1 MATLPTYEYAGA
13 QYANL
18 PSVSTAPQQ
27 VAAQGMSMLGQQLDR
42 MTAYFQNQAVTEA
55 QKAGMKYAI
64 ELPPT
69 PEQLEIAKKTGQ
81 MPPVEGGGRV
91 FQESYNKAS
100 AHILGT
106 NIIADFQNRQADRLK
121 QIESGA
127 PVDLLALRRDLRDD
141 IDGNA
146 SMLTSLDPET
156 SIQVRAQMTT
166 LGHAVYKQALVFDE
180 KARQAAYQVD
190 QEVGLSKIKPVLEN
204 VINSYA
210 KINLPAGELEQ
221 VLDNVLSPYTNSTSI
236 RLAGSNKYA
245 LEAYKIKENAKIS
258 AISAKLTDRDFAPTA
273 GAAFKKILAG
283 DAGELTE
290 MYKGMSTD
298 SKDLLRER
306 IIKSFSDQEQTRK
319 LDEAIVKEANKTKA
333 NALTLEFLSAG
344 GARKRQIVTDLVGLG
359 EMTLQSAEDLLKPKD
374 PSPNPVL
381 TGSLYDQ
388 IRRGT
393 INNFDQLVPYA
404 NKLSRA
410 EFESLSRSVV
420 DDQSR
425 KAHENID
432 RKAGITSSYIDPG
445 AARFQVKIDMT
456 KLYTEELQ
464 KKVPNDQGVM
474 VYQSPSDA
482 FKAAEKRYDEDGQNA
497 KKEKARNEAEKQI
510 QETLK
515 AKNIPMPN
523 PHIEQIDF
531 NKVKGLS
538 PGEITRLQEA
548 QKKYKDNIGSQGR
561 L

>member
-42 MTAYFQNQAVTEA
+42 MTAYFQNQAVTDA

-69 PEQLEIAKKTGQ
+69 LEQLDVAKKTGQ
-81 MPPVEGGGRV
+81 MPPVEGAGRV
-91 FQESYNKAS
+91 FQDSYNKAS

-106 NIIADFQNRQADRLK
+106 NIIADFQNRQADRLQK
-121 QIESGA
+121 IESGA

-146 SMLTSLDPET
+146 SMLTNLDPET

-166 LGHAVYKQALVFDE
+166 LGHAVYKQALMFDE

-319 LDEAIVKEANKTKA
+319 IDEAVVKDANKIKG
-333 NALTLEFLSAG
+333 NALTLEFLTAG
-344 GARKRQIVTDLVGLG
+344 GPRRRQIVTELVGLG

-374 PSPNPVL
+374 PNPNPVL
-381 TGSLYDQ
+381 AGSLYDQ
-388 IRRGT
+388 IKRGS
-393 INNFDQLVPYA
+393 INNFQQLVPFA
-404 NKLSRA
+404 NQLSRA
-410 EFESLSRSVV
+410 EFTTLSHAVV
-420 DDQSR
+420 DDQGR
-425 KAHENID
+425 KAHERID
-432 RKAGITSSYIDPG
+432 REVGIVSAYVDPG
-445 AARFQVKIDMT
+445 KVKAQAKIDIS
-456 KLYTEELQ
+456 KFYVEELG
-464 KKVPNDQGVM
+464 KKIKNDQGVE
-474 VYQSPSDA
+474 VFQSPEQAVESA
-482 FKAAEKRYDEDGQNA
+482 IKRYSGDAIVN
-497 KKEKARNEAEKQI
+497 KKIKAREQSEKQI
-510 QETLK
+510 NDVLDK
-515 AKNIPMPN
+515 KSIPMPN
-523 PHIEQIDF
+523 LPIDQIDF
-531 NKVKGLS
+531 DKVKGLS
-538 PGEITRLQEA
+538 RGEIDLLKKA
-548 QKKYKDNIGSQGR
+548 QKQYTGNI
-561 L
+561 

>member
-42 MTAYFQNQAVTEA
+42 MTAYFQSQAVTEA

-81 MPPVEGGGRV
+81 MPPVEGAGRI

-106 NIIADFQNRQADRLK
+106 NIIAEFQNRQADRLK

-146 SMLTSLDPET
+146 SMLFNLDPET

-204 VINSYA
+204 VISSYA

-221 VLDNVLSPYTNSTSI
+221 VLDNVLSPYTNATSI

-290 MYKGMSTD
+290 MYKAMSTD
-298 SKDLLRER
+298 SKDLLREK
-306 IIKSFSDQEQTRK
+306 IIKSFSDEEQTRK
-319 LDEAIVKEANKTKA
+319 IDEAQTKEINKTKA

-344 GARKRQIVTDLVGLG
+344 GARKRQIVTELVGLG
-359 EMTLQSAEDLLKPKD
+359 EMTLQSAEELLKPKD

-393 INNFDQLVPYA
+393 INNFEQLIPYA

-420 DDQSR
+420 DDQGR
-425 KAHENID
+425 KSHERID
-432 RKAGITSSYIDPG
+432 REVGIVSAYVDPG
-445 AARFQVKIDMT
+445 KVKAQAKIDIT
-456 KLYTEELQ
+456 KFYVEELG
-464 KKVPNDQGVM
+464 KKVKNDQGVE
-474 VYQSPSDA
+474 VFQSPEQAVENAIKRFNSDTSI
-482 FKAAEKRYDEDGQNA
+482 Q
-497 KKEKARNEAEKQI
+497 KKVKAREQAEKQI
-510 QETLK
+510 NDVLDK
-515 AKNIPMPN
+515 KGIPMTLP
-523 PHIEQIDF
+523 IDQIDF
-531 NKVKGLS
+531 DKVKGLS
-538 PGEITRLQEA
+538 RGEIDLLKKA
-548 QKKYKDNIGSQGR
+548 QKQYTGNI
-561 L
+561 

>member
-1 MATLPTYEYAGA
+1 MATLPTYENAGV
-13 QYANL
+13 QYADL
-18 PSVSTAPQQ
+18 PRVNTAPQQ

-42 MTAYFQNQAVTEA
+42 MTAYFQNQAVTDA

-69 PEQLEIAKKTGQ
+69 LEQLDIAKKTGQ
-81 MPPVEGGGRV
+81 MPVVEGGGRI

-106 NIIADFQNRQADRLK
+106 NIIADFQNRQADRLQK
-121 QIESGA
+121 IESGA

-146 SMLTSLDPET
+146 SMLTNLDAET

-166 LGHAVYKQALVFDE
+166 LGHAVYKQALMFDE

-236 RLAGSNKYA
+236 RLAGGNKYA

-319 LDEAIVKEANKTKA
+319 IDEAIVKDTNKIKG
-333 NALTLEFLSAG
+333 NALTLEFLTAG
-344 GARKRQIVTDLVGLG
+344 GPRKRQIVTELVGLG

-374 PSPNPVL
+374 PNPNPVL
-381 TGSLYDQ
+381 AGSLYDQ
-388 IRRGT
+388 IKRGS
-393 INNFDQLVPYA
+393 INNFQQLVPFA
-404 NKLSRA
+404 NQLSRA
-410 EFESLSRSVV
+410 EFTTLSHAVV
-420 DDQSR
+420 DDQGR
-425 KAHENID
+425 KAHERID
-432 RKAGITSSYIDPG
+432 REVGIVSAYVDPG
-445 AARFQVKIDMT
+445 KVKAQAKIDIS
-456 KLYTEELQ
+456 KFYVEELG
-464 KKVPNDQGVM
+464 KKTKNDQGVE
-474 VYQSPSDA
+474 VFQSPEQAVESAIKRYSSDA
-482 FKAAEKRYDEDGQNA
+482 VVN
-497 KKEKARNEAEKQI
+497 KKTKAREQSEKQI
-510 QETLK
+510 NDVLDK
-515 AKNIPMPN
+515 KSIPMPN
-523 PHIEQIDF
+523 LPIDQIDF
-531 NKVKGLS
+531 DKVKGLS
-538 PGEITRLQEA
+538 KGEIDLLKKA
-548 QKKYKDNIGSQGR
+548 QKQYTGNI
-561 L
+561 

>member
-27 VAAQGMSMLGQQLDR
+27 VTAQGMSMLGQQLDR
-42 MTAYFQNQAVTEA
+42 MTAYFQSQATTEA
-55 QKAGMKYAI
+55 QKAGIKYAI
-64 ELPPT
+64 EMPPT

-81 MPPVEGGGRV
+81 MPVVEGGGRV

-106 NIIADFQNRQADRLK
+106 NIIADFQNRQADRLQK
-121 QIESGA
+121 IESGA

-166 LGHAVYKQALVFDE
+166 LGHAVYKQALAFDE

-210 KINLPAGELEQ
+210 KINLPAGELDQ
-221 VLDNVLSPYTNSTSI
+221 VLDNVISPYTNATSI
-236 RLAGSNKYA
+236 RMAGSNKYA

-283 DAGELTE
+283 DAGELTD
-290 MYKGMSTD
+290 MYKAMSTD
-298 SKDLLRER
+298 SKDLLREK
-306 IIKSFSDQEQTRK
+306 IIKSFSDEEQTRK
-319 LDEAIVKEANKTKA
+319 IDEAQTKEINKTKA

-344 GARKRQIVTDLVGLG
+344 GARKRQIVTELVGLG

-374 PSPNPVL
+374 PNPNPVL

-393 INNFDQLVPYA
+393 INNFEQLIPYA

-420 DDQSR
+420 DDQGR
-425 KAHENID
+425 KSHERID
-432 RKAGITSSYIDPG
+432 REVGIVSAYVDPG
-445 AARFQVKIDMT
+445 KVKAQAKIDIT
-456 KLYTEELQ
+456 KFYVEELG
-464 KKVPNDQGVM
+464 KKVKNDQGVE
-474 VYQSPSDA
+474 VFQSPEQAVENAIKRYNSDA
-482 FKAAEKRYDEDGQNA
+482 VVQ
-497 KKEKARNEAEKQI
+497 KKVKAREQAEKQI
-510 QETLK
+510 SDVLDK
-515 AKNIPMPN
+515 KSIPMTLP
-523 PHIEQIDF
+523 IDQIDF
-531 NKVKGLS
+531 DKVKGLS
-538 PGEITRLQEA
+538 RGEIDLLKKA
-548 QKKYKDNIGSQGR
+548 QKQYTGNI
-561 L
+561 

>member
-42 MTAYFQNQAVTEA
+42 MTAYFQNQAVTDA

-69 PEQLEIAKKTGQ
+69 LEQLDVAKKTGQ
-81 MPPVEGGGRV
+81 MPPVEGAGRV

-106 NIIADFQNRQADRLK
+106 NIIADFQNRQADRLQK
-121 QIESGA
+121 IESGA

-146 SMLTSLDPET
+146 SMLTNLDPET

-166 LGHAVYKQALVFDE
+166 LGHAVYKQALMFDE

-319 LDEAIVKEANKTKA
+319 IDEAVIKDANKIKG
-333 NALTLEFLSAG
+333 NALTLEFLTAG
-344 GARKRQIVTDLVGLG
+344 GPRKRQIVTELVGLG

-374 PSPNPVL
+374 PNPNPVL
-381 TGSLYDQ
+381 AGSLYDQ
-388 IRRGT
+388 IKRGS
-393 INNFDQLVPYA
+393 INNFQQLVPFA
-404 NKLSRA
+404 NQ
-410 EFESLSRSVV
+410 LSRSEFTTLSHAVV
-420 DDQSR
+420 DDQGR
-425 KAHENID
+425 KAHERID
-432 RKAGITSSYIDPG
+432 REVGIVSAYVDPG
-445 AARFQVKIDMT
+445 KVKAQAKIDIS
-456 KLYTEELQ
+456 KFYVEELG
-464 KKVPNDQGVM
+464 KKIKNDQGVE
-474 VYQSPSDA
+474 VFQSPEQAVESAIKRYSSDA
-482 FKAAEKRYDEDGQNA
+482 IVN
-497 KKEKARNEAEKQI
+497 KKIKAREQSEKQI
-510 QETLK
+510 NDVMDK
-515 AKNIPMPN
+515 KNIPMPN
-523 PHIEQIDF
+523 LPIDQIDF
-531 NKVKGLS
+531 DKVKGLS
-538 PGEITRLQEA
+538 RGEIDLLKKA
-548 QKKYKDNIGSQGR
+548 QKQYTGNI
-561 L
+561 

>member
-27 VAAQGMSMLGQQLDR
+27 VAAQGVSMLGQQLDR
-42 MTAYFQNQAVTEA
+42 MTAYFQNQAVTDA

-69 PEQLEIAKKTGQ
+69 LEQLDVAKKTGQ
-81 MPPVEGGGRV
+81 MPPVEGAGRV
-91 FQESYNKAS
+91 FQDSYNKAS

-106 NIIADFQNRQADRLK
+106 NIIADFQNRQADRLQK
-121 QIESGA
+121 IESGA

-146 SMLTSLDPET
+146 SMLTNLDPET

-166 LGHAVYKQALVFDE
+166 LGHAVYKQALMFDE

-319 LDEAIVKEANKTKA
+319 IDEAVVKDANKIKG
-333 NALTLEFLSAG
+333 NALTLEFLTAG
-344 GARKRQIVTDLVGLG
+344 GPRRRQIVTELVGLG

-374 PSPNPVL
+374 PNPNPVL
-381 TGSLYDQ
+381 AGSLYDQ
-388 IRRGT
+388 IKRGS
-393 INNFDQLVPYA
+393 INNFQQLVPFA
-404 NKLSRA
+404 NQLSRA
-410 EFESLSRSVV
+410 EFTTLSHAVV
-420 DDQSR
+420 DDQGR
-425 KAHENID
+425 KAHERID
-432 RKAGITSSYIDPG
+432 REVGIVSAYVDPG
-445 AARFQVKIDMT
+445 KVKAQAKIDIS
-456 KLYTEELQ
+456 KFYVEELG
-464 KKVPNDQGVM
+464 KKIKNDQGVE
-474 VYQSPSDA
+474 VFQSPEQAVESA
-482 FKAAEKRYDEDGQNA
+482 IKRYSGDAIVN
-497 KKEKARNEAEKQI
+497 KKIKAREQSEKQI
-510 QETLK
+510 NDVLDK
-515 AKNIPMPN
+515 KSIPMPN
-523 PHIEQIDF
+523 LPIDQIDF
-531 NKVKGLS
+531 DKVKGLS
-538 PGEITRLQEA
+538 RGEIDLLKKA
-548 QKKYKDNIGSQGR
+548 QKQYTGNI
-561 L
+561 

>member
-42 MTAYFQNQAVTEA
+42 MTAYFQTQAVTDA

-64 ELPPT
+64 ELPPSL
-69 PEQLEIAKKTGQ
+69 EQLEVGKRTGQ
-81 MPPVEGGGRV
+81 MPVVQGGGRI

-106 NIIADFQNRQADRLK
+106 NIIADFQNRQADRLQK
-121 QIESGA
+121 IESGA

-146 SMLTSLDPET
+146 SMLTNLDPET

-166 LGHAVYKQALVFDE
+166 LGHAVYKQALMFDE
-180 KARQAAYQVD
+180 KARQASYQVD

-204 VINSYA
+204 VITSYA

-221 VLDNVLSPYTNSTSI
+221 VLDNVLNPFTNSTSI
-236 RLAGSNKYA
+236 RLAGGNKYA

-319 LDEAIVKEANKTKA
+319 IDEAVVKDANKIKG
-333 NALTLEFLSAG
+333 NALTLEYLTAG
-344 GARKRQIVTDLVGLG
+344 GVRKRQIVTQLVGLG

-374 PSPNPVL
+374 PSPNPIL
-381 TGSLYDQ
+381 AGSLYDQ
-388 IRRGT
+388 IKRGT
-393 INNFDQLVPYA
+393 INNFQQLVPYS
-404 NKLSRA
+404 NLLSNS
-410 EFESLSRSVV
+410 EFASLSRSVV
-420 DDQSR
+420 DDQGR
-425 KAHENID
+425 KSYERID
-432 RKAGITSSYIDPG
+432 REVGIVSAYVDPG
-445 AARFQVKIDMT
+445 KVKAQAKIDIT
-456 KLYTEELQ
+456 KFYVEELG
-464 KKVPNDQGVM
+464 KKTKNDQGVE
-474 VYQSPSDA
+474 VFQSPEQAVESA
-482 FKAAEKRYDEDGQNA
+482 IKRYSGDAAVN
-497 KKEKARNEAEKQI
+497 KKIKAREQSEKQI
-510 QETLK
+510 NDVLDK
-515 AKNIPMPN
+515 KNIPINLP
-523 PHIEQIDF
+523 IDQIDF
-531 NKVKGLS
+531 DKVKGLS
-538 PGEITRLQEA
+538 RGEIELLKKA
-548 QKKYKDNIGSQGR
+548 QKQYTGNI
-561 L
+561 

>member
-81 MPPVEGGGRV
+81 MPPVEGAGRI

-106 NIIADFQNRQADRLK
+106 NIIAEFQNRQADRLK

-146 SMLTSLDPET
+146 SMLSNLDPET

-204 VINSYA
+204 VISSYA

-221 VLDNVLSPYTNSTSI
+221 VLDNVLSPYTNATSI

-290 MYKGMSTD
+290 MYKAMSTD
-298 SKDLLRER
+298 SKDLLREK
-306 IIKSFSDQEQTRK
+306 IIKSFSDEEQTRK
-319 LDEAIVKEANKTKA
+319 IDEAQTKEINKTKA

-344 GARKRQIVTDLVGLG
+344 GTRKRQIVTELVGLG
-359 EMTLQSAEDLLKPKD
+359 EMTLQSAEELLKPKD

-393 INNFDQLVPYA
+393 INNFDQLIPYA

-420 DDQSR
+420 DDQGR
-425 KAHENID
+425 KSHERID
-432 RKAGITSSYIDPG
+432 REVGIVSAYVDPG
-445 AARFQVKIDMT
+445 KVKAQAKIDIT
-456 KLYTEELQ
+456 KFYVEELG
-464 KKVPNDQGVM
+464 KKVKNDQGVE
-474 VYQSPSDA
+474 VFQSPEQAVENAIKRYNSDA
-482 FKAAEKRYDEDGQNA
+482 VVQ
-497 KKEKARNEAEKQI
+497 KKVKAREQAEKQI
-510 QETLK
+510 SDVLDRK
-515 AKNIPMPN
+515 SIPMTLP
-523 PHIEQIDF
+523 IDQIDF
-531 NKVKGLS
+531 DKVKGLS
-538 PGEITRLQEA
+538 RGEIDLLKKA
-548 QKKYKDNIGSQGR
+548 QKQYTGNI
-561 L
+561 

>member
-81 MPPVEGGGRV
+81 MPPVEGAGRI

-210 KINLPAGELEQ
+210 KINLPVGELEQ

-245 LEAYKIKENAKIS
+245 LEAYNIKENAKIS

-319 LDEAIVKEANKTKA
+319 IDEAQTNEINKTKA

-359 EMTLQSAEDLLKPKD
+359 QMTLQSAEDLLKPKD

-393 INNFDQLVPYA
+393 INNFEQLIPYA

-420 DDQSR
+420 DDQGR
-425 KAHENID
+425 KSHERID
-432 RKAGITSSYIDPG
+432 REVGIVSAYVDPG
-445 AARFQVKIDMT
+445 KVKAQAKIDIT
-456 KLYTEELQ
+456 KFYVEELG
-464 KKVPNDQGVM
+464 KKTKNDQGVE
-474 VYQSPSDA
+474 VFQSPEQAVENAIKRFNSDTSI
-482 FKAAEKRYDEDGQNA
+482 Q
-497 KKEKARNEAEKQI
+497 KKVKAREQAEKQI
-510 QETLK
+510 NDVFDK
-515 AKNIPMPN
+515 KNIPMTLPVD
-523 PHIEQIDF
+523 QIDF
-531 NKVKGLS
+531 DKVKGLS
-538 PGEITRLQEA
+538 RGEIDLLKKA
-548 QKKYKDNIGSQGR
+548 QKQYTGNI
-561 L
+561 

>member
-81 MPPVEGGGRV
+81 MPPVEGAGRI

-210 KINLPAGELEQ
+210 KINLPVGELEQ

-319 LDEAIVKEANKTKA
+319 IDEAQTNEINKTKA

-359 EMTLQSAEDLLKPKD
+359 QMTLQSAEDLLKPKD

-393 INNFDQLVPYA
+393 INNFEQLIPYA

-420 DDQSR
+420 DDQGR
-425 KAHENID
+425 KSHERID
-432 RKAGITSSYIDPG
+432 REVGIVSAYVDPG
-445 AARFQVKIDMT
+445 KVKAQAKIDIT
-456 KLYTEELQ
+456 KFYVEELG
-464 KKVPNDQGVM
+464 KKTKNDQGVE
-474 VYQSPSDA
+474 VFQSPEQAVENAIKRFNSDTSI
-482 FKAAEKRYDEDGQNA
+482 Q
-497 KKEKARNEAEKQI
+497 KKVKAREQAEKQI
-510 QETLK
+510 NDVFDK
-515 AKNIPMPN
+515 KNIPMTLPVD
-523 PHIEQIDF
+523 QIDF
-531 NKVKGLS
+531 DKVKGLS
-538 PGEITRLQEA
+538 RGEIDLLKKA
-548 QKKYKDNIGSQGR
+548 QKQYTGNI
-561 L
+561 

>member
-81 MPPVEGGGRV
+81 MPPVEGAGRI

-210 KINLPAGELEQ
+210 KINLPVGELEQ

-393 INNFDQLVPYA
+393 INNFEQLIPYA

-420 DDQSR
+420 DDQGR
-425 KAHENID
+425 KSHERID
-432 RKAGITSSYIDPG
+432 REVGIVSAYVDPG
-445 AARFQVKIDMT
+445 KVKAQAKIDIT
-456 KLYTEELQ
+456 KFYVEELG
-464 KKVPNDQGVM
+464 KKTKNDQGVE
-474 VYQSPSDA
+474 VFQSPEQAVENAIKRFNSDTSI
-482 FKAAEKRYDEDGQNA
+482 Q
-497 KKEKARNEAEKQI
+497 KKVKAREQAEKQI
-510 QETLK
+510 NDVFDK
-515 AKNIPMPN
+515 KNIPMTLPVD
-523 PHIEQIDF
+523 QIDF
-531 NKVKGLS
+531 DKVKGLS
-538 PGEITRLQEA
+538 RGEIDLLKKA
-548 QKKYKDNIGSQGR
+548 QKQYTGNI
-561 L
+561 

>member
-42 MTAYFQNQAVTEA
+42 MTAYFQNQAMTDA
-55 QKAGMKYAI
+55 QQAGLKYAI
-64 ELPPT
+64 DFPPT
-69 PEQLEIAKKTGQ
+69 KDQLDIAKKTGQ
-81 MPPVEGGGRV
+81 APVVEGAGRV

-106 NIIADFQNRQADRLK
+106 NIIAEFQNRQAERLMK
-121 QIESGA
+121 IESGA
-127 PVDLLALRRDLRDD
+127 PVDPIALKEDLRAD
-141 IDGNA
+141 IDGNVA
-146 SMLTSLDPET
+146 LLTNYNPEV

-393 INNFDQLVPYA
+393 INNFEQLIPYA

-420 DDQSR
+420 DDQGR
-425 KAHENID
+425 KSHERID
-432 RKAGITSSYIDPG
+432 REVGIVSAYVDPG
-445 AARFQVKIDMT
+445 KVKAQAKIDIT
-456 KLYTEELQ
+456 KFYVEELG
-464 KKVPNDQGVM
+464 KKTKNDQGVE
-474 VYQSPSDA
+474 VFQSPEQAVENAIKRFNSDTSI
-482 FKAAEKRYDEDGQNA
+482 Q
-497 KKEKARNEAEKQI
+497 KKVKAREQAEKQI
-510 QETLK
+510 NDVFDK
-515 AKNIPMPN
+515 KNIPMTLPVD
-523 PHIEQIDF
+523 QIDF
-531 NKVKGLS
+531 DKVKGLS
-538 PGEITRLQEA
+538 RGEIDLLKKA
-548 QKKYKDNIGSQGR
+548 QKQYTGNI
-561 L
+561 

>member
-81 MPPVEGGGRV
+81 MPPVEGAGRI

-393 INNFDQLVPYA
+393 INNFEQLIPYA

-420 DDQSR
+420 DDQGR
-425 KAHENID
+425 KSHERID
-432 RKAGITSSYIDPG
+432 REVGIVSAYVDPG
-445 AARFQVKIDMT
+445 KVKAQAKIDIT
-456 KLYTEELQ
+456 KFYVEELG
-464 KKVPNDQGVM
+464 KKTKNDQGVE
-474 VYQSPSDA
+474 VFQSPEQAVENAIKRFNSDTSI
-482 FKAAEKRYDEDGQNA
+482 Q
-497 KKEKARNEAEKQI
+497 KKVKAREQAEKQI
-510 QETLK
+510 NDVFDK
-515 AKNIPMPN
+515 KNIPMTLPVD
-523 PHIEQIDF
+523 QIDF
-531 NKVKGLS
+531 DKVKGLS
-538 PGEITRLQEA
+538 RGEIELLKKA
-548 QKKYKDNIGSQGR
+548 QKQYTGNI
-561 L
+561 